1 MELWGGGVAFSSFEV
16 LIYLFYSFKNG
27 HTKGITNQLALR
39 RTFTCWA
46 SCTKS
51 KSAQADRLRRIRF
64 GASWTVFTSWTCWR
78 RRKSW
83 TFNSVNGQCSGDFK
97 MSIFVTLLLD
107 SSLPAR
113 PEINENNNDESIG
126 KKIKYWFRIVD
137 SINFTTTTTSTY
149 RWCTFYSF
157 RNKPLLHC
165 ILSM

>member
-1 MELWGGGVAFSSFEV
+1 MVIQKGSQTNWHCEELSHVEHHAQ
-16 LIYLFYSFKNG
+16 NQ
-27 HTKGITNQLALR
+27 NQLRPTVYGGSDL
-39 RTFTCWA
+39 
-46 SCTKS
+46 
-51 KSAQADRLRRIRF
+51 AQAEQSIPVGHVGGDGNHEL
-64 GASWTVFTSWTCWR
+64 STVWTD
-78 RRKSW
+78 
-83 TFNSVNGQCSGDFK
+83 SVQVTTR
-97 MSIFVTLLLD
+97 MSIFFTLLLD